1 MSPALLSFPPQAEP
15 SSLASVI
22 SAGKWACSPLPSLG
36 SELQGPW
43 QPSDAPNKA
52 LKEAKAAIARTLG
65 GELPSFSSASGL
77 GGKSKLSPGTGL
89 GSSS

>member
-22 SAGKWACSPLPSLG
+22 SAGKWAYSPLRSLG

-52 LKEAKAAIARTLG
+52 LKEAKAATARTLG
-65 GELPSFSSASGL
+65 GELPSFSSAPGL
-77 GGKSKLSPGTGL
+77 DGKSKLSPGTGL